1 MNGNSK
7 LCPMCA
13 EDIPLDAEV
22 CQYCGARFDVK
33 SRGYCRNCHKMQDAD
48 VNGRCSVCGET
59 LQDWHIDSQLV
70 DEQKFVLSPSQSQP
84 KPVEISEQ
92 TLQVLEIKGESVF
105 YRFNAI
111 FIDLMIIT
119 LIFSTVVL
127 VFSLLQQGLDLRE
140 QSSLMNI
147 FSGTILLSGP
157 IIWFLYFFIFEG
169 GFSATP
175 GKALSHLRVIKKDG
189 GRLNWG
195 QAAVR
200 ALFSIFEDNLI
211 GAIVIWAT
219 KQNQRIGDL
228 VAGTLVVNKEK
239 VYQAE
244 MSPPKLA
251 LVFHDHRRVV
261 FNRLVEGTL
270 ERFMTFRLLKLVGF
284 SDENRPLQTKI
295 KGHFFRS
302 EFDMLCLNL
311 QERYQ
316 IVFNKKVIVWRLIMF
331 ILTLL
336 ITILVLI
343 GALVTLFQNQNTIF
357 NQSSPRGAI
366 AEFQSSATI
375 VSSPVSTQ
383 TTVPT
388 ATQKPAATATPLPV
402 EANFDTLGELEDG
415 QLVILIGRL
424 AMMSST
430 FCDYQCGLLL
440 ENPSNTNQN
449 IVLFVVTGDK
459 PNQMKPL
466 SDNYTKGDIQV
477 RLDDGSIAYV
487 GYRLQVTGRK
497 CTTDQGNP
505 CISSIQKI
513 DLFQIP

>member
-1 MNGNSK
+1 
-7 LCPMCA
+7 MCA
-13 EDIPLDAEV
+13 EDIPHDAEV
-22 CQYCGARFDVK
+22 CRYCGARFLIN
-33 SRGYCRNCHKMQDAD
+33 STGYCRVCHNVREAD
-48 VNGRCSVCGET
+48 VNGHCSVCGEA
-59 LQDWHIDSQLV
+59 LQDWHIDSKLAGEENPV
-70 DEQKFVLSPSQSQP
+70 FSPSLSQP
-84 KPVEISEQ
+84 KPVEINEQ
-92 TLQVLEIKGESVF
+92 TLQVLEIKGETVF
-105 YRFNAI
+105 YRFNAF
-111 FIDLMIIT
+111 FIDLVIIT
-119 LIFSTVVL
+119 LLFGILAL

-140 QSSLMNI
+140 QSSIMNI
-147 FSGTILLSGP
+147 FSGSILLSGP

-175 GKALSHLRVIKKDG
+175 GKALCHLRVIKKDG

-195 QAAVR
+195 QAAIR

-228 VAGTLVVNKEK
+228 AASTLVVNKEK

-270 ERFMTFRLLKLVGF
+270 ERFMAFTILKLVGF
-284 SDENRPLQTKI
+284 SNEDRPLQTKLM
-295 KGHFFRS
+295 GHFFRS

-316 IVFNKKVIVWRLIMF
+316 LVFTKKVIVWRLIIF
-331 ILTLL
+331 ILTIM
-336 ITILVLI
+336 ITGLVVI
-343 GALVTLFQNQNTIF
+343 GALVTIFENQNTNL
-357 NQSSPRGAI
+357 NQSPLSGAI
-366 AEFQSSATI
+366 TEFQSSATI
-375 VSSPVSTQ
+375 AVDSISTQ
-383 TTVPT
+383 TPVPT
-388 ATQKPAATATPLPV
+388 TTQKSTATATPLPI
-402 EANFDTLGELEDG
+402 EANFDTLGEFEDG
-415 QLVILIGRL
+415 QLVIFIGRL

-430 FCDYQCGLLL
+430 FCDYKCGLLL

-449 IVLFVVTGDK
+449 IILFVVVGDR
-459 PNQMKPL
+459 PNQMKEL
-466 SDNYTKGDIQV
+466 IDNFTKGDIQV
-477 RLDDGSIAYV
+477 RLDDGNYAYV

-513 DLFQIP
+513 DLYQIP

>member
-1 MNGNSK
+1 MNANSK

-13 EDIPLDAEV
+13 EAIPLDSEV
-22 CQYCGARFDVK
+22 CQYCGARF
-33 SRGYCRNCHKMQDAD
+33 RINNTGYCRVCHNLREAD
-48 VNGRCSVCGET
+48 INGRCSVCGEA
-59 LQDWHIDSQLV
+59 LQDWHIESKLV
-70 DEQKFVLSPSQSQP
+70 DEQKTVFSPSPSQP
-84 KPVEISEQ
+84 KPIEISEQ
-92 TLQVLEIKGESVF
+92 TLQVLEIKGETVF
-105 YRFNAI
+105 YRFNAF
-111 FIDLMIIT
+111 FIDLVIIT
-119 LIFSTVVL
+119 LLFSILAVVL
-127 VFSLLQQGLDLRE
+127 SMLQQGLDFRE
-140 QSSLMNI
+140 QSSFTNI
-147 FSGTILLSGP
+147 FSGSILISGP

-169 GFSATP
+169 GFGTTP

-189 GRLNWG
+189 GQLNWG
-195 QAAVR
+195 QAAIR
-200 ALFSIFEDNLI
+200 AFLSIFEDNLI

-228 VAGTLVVNKEK
+228 AAGTLVVNKEK

-244 MSPPKLA
+244 MSPPKLV

-261 FNRLVEGTL
+261 FQRLVKGTI
-270 ERFMTFRLLKLVGF
+270 ERFMTFRVLKLVGF
-284 SDENRPLQTKI
+284 SDENRPLQTKLM
-295 KGHFFRS
+295 GHFFRA
-302 EFDMLCLNL
+302 EFEMLCLNL

-336 ITILVLI
+336 ITILVII
-343 GALVTLFQNQNTIF
+343 GALVMIFQNQNTIID
-357 NQSSPRGAI
+357 QSSSRGSLT
-366 AEFQSSATI
+366 EFQTSATF

-383 TTVPT
+383 TSVPT
-388 ATQKPAATATPLPV
+388 PTQKPTVTATPLPF
-402 EANFDTLGELEDG
+402 EANFETLGELEEG
-415 QLVILIGRL
+415 QSVIFIGRL

-430 FCDYQCGLLL
+430 MCDYQCGLLL

-449 IVLFVVTGDK
+449 IILFVVVGEN
-459 PNQMKPL
+459 PNQMNAL

-477 RLDDGSIAYV
+477 RLDDGSYAYV

-513 DLFQIP
+513 DLYQIP